1 MRKFKKN
8 QTRNLISDLDQEK
21 DRYNKRAE
29 QELLRANNDETFRI
43 YHSEF
48 INPIFNKYYELIYS
62 TVKPGTCVLEIGAGT
77 GAHTKILIEIGADI
91 TVQDISEISLEVLQQ
106 KIGRSIKTMTSDME
120 SIPLKQGVFDC
131 IICCNVLSYG
141 SPSKVNQQIFK
152 LLKPGGNLIIMDS
165 LNGNY
170 IYRLNR
176 FLHYLRGERTKSTL
190 KRIPDLNRI
199 NQFSARFEYSNLNYF
214 GSYFWI
220 VIPLKFLLGRS
231 IALQINMILEKIR
244 PSGKGAFKFIY
255 VGQKFIT

>member
-1 MRKFKKN
+1 MRKFKRN
-8 QTRNLISDLDQEK
+8 QNKTLISDLEQEK
-21 DRYNKRAE
+21 NRYDKRAE
-29 QELLRANNDETFRI
+29 QEFKRINNVETFRI
-43 YHSEF
+43 YHSEL
-48 INPIFNKYYELIYS
+48 ISPIFDKYYELIYS
-62 TVKPGTCVLEIGAGT
+62 TVKPGMSVLEIGAGT
-77 GAHTKILIEIGADI
+77 GAHTKILIEIGADVI
-91 TVQDISEISLEVLQQ
+91 AQDISEISLDVLQQ
-106 KIGRSIKTMTSDME
+106 KIGRSIKTITSDME

-176 FLHYLRGERTKSTL
+176 FLHYLRGERTRSTL

-199 NQFSARFEYSNLNYF
+199 NQFSVRFECSNLNYF
-214 GSYFWI
+214 GSYFWF

-231 IALQINMILEKIR
+231 IALQINKVLEKIR
-244 PSGKGAFKFIY
+244 PSGKDAFKFIY